1 MTEGTEGRGFLLQT
15 ALDAPWAGWAGS
27 RFLEE
32 GLASVHAAPGRA
44 LARLM
49 NLAALLPGGVALIWD
64 HPPAWMQALP
74 PESRQGWWEAISA
87 IPRLS
92 LHLGPE
98 AAQQLPGGAFRAW
111 VHAAEMPDGP
121 VGELWRQGALGWVPR
136 PDPTWRLPGFGVAGP
151 GEETPPG
158 WLWGEVTLPLG
169 ALPALASGEALAAAL
184 SDAQGAVERGLALRL
199 ASGAWVD
206 LPFARRAIG
215 WRLSLAGGA
224 EFQRAGG
231 SWPAVLGQLRALKA
245 LLQERLRTPIHL
257 GASGDPQVAARL
269 GRQALRE
276 GLPWR
281 ASLPLPP
288 APGAF
293 TPGLVADPRDPVPLE
308 ARALHPAGWADTL
321 DHPPVVLLRVPAVPP
336 EAGARSLLDQTQ
348 PPPAVRW
355 LPPDLPTPGPFD
367 PDRPWASAVAYPFPA
382 DPGNGVQRGLF
393 EDLG

>member
-1 MTEGTEGRGFLLQT
+1 MTGIEGRGFLLRV
-15 ALDAPWAGWAGS
+15 APDGPWAGWAGS

-49 NLAALLPGGVALIWD
+49 NLVALLPGGFGMIWD

-74 PESRQGWWEAISA
+74 GESRQGWWEAITA

-111 VHAAEMPDGP
+111 LHTPEMPEGP
-121 VGELWRQGALGWVPR
+121 LGEHWRQGVVGWVPR
-136 PDPTWRLPGFGVAGP
+136 SGAVWHLPDLGVAAP
-151 GEETPPG
+151 GDEVPPG
-158 WLWGEVTLPLG
+158 WLWGEATLALG
-169 ALPALASGEALAAAL
+169 ALSAIASGEALIAAM
-184 SDAQGAVERGLALRL
+184 SDAQGASERGLAQRM
-199 ASGAWVD
+199 AATAWAE
-206 LPFARRAIG
+206 LPFSRRAIG
-215 WRLSLAGGA
+215 WRLSLVGGT
-224 EFQRAGG
+224 EFLRSGG
-231 SWPAVLGQLRALKA
+231 SWPTALGQLRALKA

-257 GASGDPQVAARL
+257 GACGNFQVAAAL

-276 GLPWR
+276 GHPWR

-293 TPGLVADPRDPVPLE
+293 TPGLAADPRDAVPLE
-308 ARALHPAGWADTL
+308 ARSMQPPAWPETL
-321 DHPPVVLLRVPAVPP
+321 DHPPVALLRVPAIPP
-336 EAGARSLLDQTQ
+336 EAGARSLLGQIG
-348 PPPAVRW
+348 PHPALRW
-355 LPPDLPTPGPFD
+355 LPPELPPPGPFD
-367 PDRPWASAVAYPFPA
+367 PDRPWAPVNAFPFPA

>member
-1 MTEGTEGRGFLLQT
+1 MIGATEGRGFLLRT
-15 ALDAPWAGWAGS
+15 ALDTPWAGWSGS

-49 NLAALLPGGVALIWD
+49 NLAALLPGGFGLIWD

-74 PESRQGWWEAISA
+74 AESRQGWWEAITA
-87 IPRLS
+87 IPHLS

-98 AAQQLPGGAFRAW
+98 AAQQLPGGAFRGW
-111 VHAAEMPDGP
+111 VHTPEMPEGS
-121 VGELWRQGALGWVPR
+121 VGDLWRQGVLGWVPR
-136 PDPTWRLPGFGVAGP
+136 PQPTWSLPGLGLAAP
-151 GEETPPG
+151 GDEAPPG

-169 ALPALASGEALAAAL
+169 ALPALASGEALVSAL
-184 SDAQGAVERGLALRL
+184 SEAQGAVERSLALRL
-199 ASGAWVD
+199 ASAAWVD
-206 LPFARRAIG
+206 LPFSRRAIG
-215 WRLSLAGGA
+215 WRLSLVGGM
-224 EFQRAGG
+224 EFQRASG
-231 SWPAVLGQLRALKA
+231 SWPAALGQLRALKA

-257 GASGDPQVAARL
+257 GACGEPQVANLL

-293 TPGLVADPRDPVPLE
+293 SPGLAADPRDAVPLE
-308 ARALHPAGWADTL
+308 ARAMHPAAWTDTL
-321 DHPPVVLLRVPAVPP
+321 DHPPIALLRVPAIPP
-336 EAGARSLLDQTQ
+336 EAGAQSLLDQVQ
-348 PPPAVRW
+348 PPPAIRW
-355 LPPDLPTPGPFD
+355 LPPDLPPPGPFD
-367 PDRPWASAVAYPFPA
+367 PERPWAPAAAFPFPA

-393 EDLG
+393 EGFD

>member
-1 MTEGTEGRGFLLQT
+1 MTETEGRGFLLRAAT
-15 ALDAPWAGWAGS
+15 DGPWAGWAGS

-49 NLAALLPGGVALIWD
+49 HLASLLPGGFGLVWD
-64 HPPAWMQALP
+64 HPPAWMEALP
-74 PESRQGWWEAISA
+74 AESRQGWWEAISA
-87 IPRLS
+87 VPGLS
-92 LHLGPE
+92 LHVGPDT
-98 AAQQLPGGAFRAW
+98 AAQLPGGAFRAW
-111 VHAAEMPDGP
+111 VHAPGMPEGP
-121 VGELWRQGALGWVPR
+121 IGEAWRHGVLGWAPR
-136 PDPTWRLPGFGVAGP
+136 PTPAWHLPDLGTPAP
-151 GEETPPG
+151 GDEVPPG

-169 ALPALASGEALAAAL
+169 ALSTLASGEALVTAL
-184 SDAQGAVERGLALRL
+184 SEAQGSAERGLAQRL
-199 ASGAWVD
+199 SVGAWGD
-206 LPFARRAIG
+206 LPFSRRTAG
-215 WRLSLAGGA
+215 WRVALTGGV

-231 SWPAVLGQLRALKA
+231 TWAAAFGQLRALKA

-257 GASGDPQVAARL
+257 GAGSDPRMAALL

-293 TPGLVADPRDPVPLE
+293 TPGLAADPRDPAPLE
-308 ARALHPAGWADTL
+308 ARALQPAAWADTL
-321 DHPPVVLLRVPAVPP
+321 DHSPAILLRVPAVPP
-336 EAGARSLLDQTQ
+336 EAGAQALLAQIQ
-348 PPPAVRW
+348 PAPALRW
-355 LPPDLPTPGPFD
+355 LPPDLPPPAPFD
-367 PDRPWASAVAYPFPA
+367 PDRPWALPAAFPFPA

>member
-1 MTEGTEGRGFLLQT
+1 MTETEGRGFILR
-15 ALDAPWAGWAGS
+15 AAPDGPWAGWAGS

-49 NLAALLPGGVALIWD
+49 NLASLLPGGFGLIWD

-74 PESRQGWWEAISA
+74 SESRQGWWEAITA

-98 AAQQLPGGAFRAW
+98 AAQQLPGGAFRGW
-111 VHAAEMPDGP
+111 MHAPAMPDGAASEP
-121 VGELWRQGALGWVPR
+121 WRQGVIGWVPR
-136 PDPTWRLPGFGVAGP
+136 SGWDWQLPGLGLAFSGDEAA
-151 GEETPPG
+151 PG
-158 WLWGEVTLPLG
+158 WLWGEVTLVLG
-169 ALPALASGEALAAAL
+169 ALPALASGEALLAAI
-184 SDAQGAVERGLALRL
+184 SEAQGTAERGLAQRL

-206 LPFARRAIG
+206 LPFSRKAAG
-215 WRLSLAGGA
+215 WRLSLVGGA
-224 EFQRAGG
+224 EFLRAGG
-231 SWPAVLGQLRALKA
+231 TWAAAFGQLRALKA

-257 GASGDPQVAARL
+257 GASADLQVAALL

-276 GLPWR
+276 GHPWR

-293 TPGLVADPRDPVPLE
+293 TPGLAADPRDPVPLE
-308 ARALHPAGWADTL
+308 ARAMQPQGWPETL
-321 DHPPVVLLRVPAVPP
+321 DHPPVALLRVPAVPP
-336 EAGARSLLDQTQ
+336 EAGAQTLLGQIQ
-348 PPPAVRW
+348 AAPAIRW
-355 LPPDLPTPGPFD
+355 LPPTLPPPGPFD
-367 PDRPWASAVAYPFPA
+367 PDRPWAPAEAFPFPA